1 MEPPQLLLNWLL
13 ELAYT
18 KSLTIT
24 ASTLQVF
31 SLNADLLKT
40 KFPSLGNLKSFKARL
55 EPFAPKPDGIVEF
68 LIKNSPSA
76 EVEIVD
82 G

>member
-1 MEPPQLLLNWLL
+1 ML
-13 ELAYT
+13 
-18 KSLTIT
+18 
-24 ASTLQVF
+24 
-31 SLNADLLKT
+31 
-40 KFPSLGNLKSFKARL
+40 PSLGNLKFLKVKKEPLQDLFLKSLFQDKIQKIKSRKEAANLRRSFKARL